1 MSFIDTV
8 LKLKTFITNGLKYS
22 SVAIVIIIPLA
33 IALSYYGFVREEVV
47 ILVTEIVIY
56 FAVGEALTNAVLKK
70 IKKEKVEFA
79 EIKILIEQKRLDE
92 LQTYKKEDS
101 QFSELLIDKSTDLIK
116 SLVAKKEIT
125 PEIQEQAQEIIAEM
139 KKISIPEHEISV
151 R

>member
-1 MSFIDTV
+1 MSLVDSI

-22 SVAIVIIIPLA
+22 SVAIVVIIPLA
-33 IALSYYGFVREEVV
+33 ILLSYYGFVRDEVV

-79 EIKILIEQKRLDE
+79 EINIKIEQKKIEE
-92 LQTYKKEDS
+92 LEKYKKEDQ
-101 QFSELLIDKSTDLIK
+101 QFSDVLIDKATELVKLITSKK
-116 SLVAKKEIT
+116 SIT
-125 PEIQEQAQEIIAEM
+125 PEIQEQAEEILN
-139 KKISIPEHEISV
+139 KIERNTIPEHEISV